1 MLTKTTIIAAIV
13 SLTFACTSTEN
24 VSVGSSPVESVQVTK
39 YETYVSAGQQLP
51 LAQLTSINGEMINL
65 QEQGKRKL
73 VILFA
78 TWCSDSQRTIKQLL
92 SSPILK
98 QQDLTVVGI
107 GREENAEDLH
117 KFSEEYQVTFPLVTD
132 ENREIYKQFASA
144 GIPRLVLVDENNMV
158 VKMLFAEDP
167 AVMEQINWDL
177 PL

>member
-78 TWCSDSQRTIKQLL
+78 TWCSDSQRTI
-92 SSPILK
+92 
-98 QQDLTVVGI
+98 
-107 GREENAEDLH
+107 
-117 KFSEEYQVTFPLVTD
+117 
-132 ENREIYKQFASA
+132 
-144 GIPRLVLVDENNMV
+144 
-158 VKMLFAEDP
+158 
-167 AVMEQINWDL
+167 
-177 PL
+177 